1 MSGFSPRTRREVNRF
16 LKFSVVGGMGA
27 VVDFGSFNLL
37 ANVLGVASIVASI
50 ISFSAAVTS
59 NFLWNR
65 YWTYPDSRSKP
76 VSQQVIQ
83 FTTVNL
89 VGLVIRTPIFAF
101 SEEPLILFS
110 ENIIPAAQS
119 ILPKSVATLGFL
131 NATVLGR
138 NLALALAVV
147 VVLFWNFFINRIW
160 TYSDAE

>member
-1 MSGFSPRTRREVNRF
+1 MSGVSPRTRREINRF
-16 LKFSVVGGMGA
+16 IKFSVVGIIGA

-37 ANVLGVASIVASI
+37 ANVFGVASVVASV
-50 ISFSAAVTS
+50 ISFTAAITS

-83 FTTVNL
+83 FSLVNL
-89 VGLVIRTPIFAF
+89 AGLVIRTPIFAF
-101 SEEPLILFS
+101 SEGPLILFS
-110 ENIIPAAQS
+110 ENFLPLAKSTLPES
-119 ILPKSVATLGFL
+119 IASLTFL
-131 NATVLGR
+131 NAIVLGR
-138 NLALALAVV
+138 NLALALAVI

>member
-1 MSGFSPRTRREVNRF
+1 MSGFSPRTRRELNRF
-16 LKFSVVGGMGA
+16 LKFSVVGGIGA

-37 ANVLGVASIVASI
+37 ANVLGIASIAASI
-50 ISFSAAVTS
+50 FSFSAAVTS

-65 YWTYPDSRSKP
+65 FWTYPDSRSKP
-76 VSQQVIQ
+76 VSQQIIQ
-83 FTTVNL
+83 FATVNI

-101 SEEPLILFS
+101 SEAPLTLFS
-110 ENIIPAAQS
+110 ENILPLAPS
-119 ILPKSVATLGFL
+119 ILPESVATLGFL

-138 NLALALAVV
+138 NLALALAVI